1 MFNISVIFE
10 DRKKIKTDSYFSSSL
25 FLSFKHLVK
34 ATGKKLVLHE
44 IKPNNNIFLL
54 LGTRCIQVEEAVRE
68 SGKKLVLV
76 LNKADLVPRTNLTT
90 WLKYLRRS
98 APAVP
103 FKASTQDQQ
112 HNLGRRKM
120 KHVVKEKEMK
130 GQDIFDLVKYIE

>member
-1 MFNISVIFE
+1 M
-10 DRKKIKTDSYFSSSL
+10 
-25 FLSFKHLVK
+25 
-34 ATGKKLVLHE
+34 
-44 IKPNNNIFLL
+44 
-54 LGTRCIQVEEAVRE
+54 EEAVRE

-76 LNKADLVPRTNLTT
+76 LNKADLVPRDNLTA

-120 KHVVKEKEMK
+120 KHIVKEKEMK
-130 GQDIFDLVKYIE
+130 SK

>member
-1 MFNISVIFE
+1 M
-10 DRKKIKTDSYFSSSL
+10 
-25 FLSFKHLVK
+25 
-34 ATGKKLVLHE
+34 
-44 IKPNNNIFLL
+44 
-54 LGTRCIQVEEAVRE
+54 EEAVRE

-76 LNKADLVPRTNLTT
+76 LNKADLVPRNNLTA

-120 KHVVKEKEMK
+120 KHIVNEKEMK
-130 GQDIFDLVKYIE
+130 G